1 MTVLQFMVKWYICQR
16 EVCLLTV
23 SYIKLW
29 KLLLDKKMKKT
40 DLITAADIS
49 STSLA
54 RLSKD
59 QYVSMDILVRIC
71 KALSCDIGDIVEITP
86 DDE

>member
-1 MTVLQFMVKWYICQR
+1 MAI
-16 EVCLLTV
+16 

-40 DLITAADIS
+40 DLIPVANIS
-49 STSLA
+49 TTTLA

-59 QYVSMDILVRIC
+59 KTVSMEVMARIC
-71 KALSCDIGDIVEITP
+71 KALSCDIGDIMEVLP
-86 DDE
+86 DDEGGNDTKGS

>member
-1 MTVLQFMVKWYICQR
+1 MAI
-16 EVCLLTV
+16 

-40 DLITAADIS
+40 DLITAANIS
-49 STSLA
+49 TNTLA

-59 QYVSMDILVRIC
+59 KQVSMEAVTKIC
-71 KALSCDIGDIVEITP
+71 KALSCDIGDIMEVLP
-86 DDE
+86 DEPGEEGK